1 MSDDDQPQ
9 RSRGSLEF
17 VETSIIQT
25 IVPEFTELSLEEG
38 LRTSLAKNGDVE
50 AALQDMALRQTVF
63 FDEILN
69 VYVVLQTPHLDERAV
84 HRYLDRLVVTLDAN
98 VVNAQSDPQGQA
110 GHELIYSGSNDQLK
124 GPPVIIKSPGED
136 DKTSLLV
143 VWKFPVTLTRPG
155 RLRLQS
161 PSVVFSISANLK
173 TAEQLQA
180 KIRQN
185 EYLPSQ
191 MPSGI
196 NLFESF
202 NGDPALGDAIPRLSA
217 LRVSR
222 VKPVTPGETDFLSP
236 LRIAPAR
243 PLKILPAFQLRAR
256 YARPNNTHSNPC
268 IFASLDIEATPWAGN
283 SLTLSQVDFKLLDG
297 TTEDLNT
304 APDMALPMDCL
315 PKDDITLV
323 YRLSRSPL
331 EQSSSPIKPLHITV
345 TGIVCVS
352 PSCLPKITM
361 VWSTSVDF
369 TPPVNPGFGNPS
381 ATIQR
386 DHRPAQLSISSNHEA
401 LNTSL
406 AASRPDALPAIE
418 FTTKH
423 QRSLSVPDFGVTMT
437 FTAPTTTIYQGDF
450 FTWTVFVVNR
460 SDHPRKLALIP
471 IAKRRAQSS
480 SQHRA
485 PTNRPLS
492 SSYNQQKGASGGAN
506 TDIADAVLDEN
517 ILYAAQKGAGIEC
530 ADIVCYST
538 DVRVGPLAPSA
549 CHMTELRFMALQSG
563 VLGLEAVRVVDLGT
577 QEHVDIKDLPSV
589 VVSGAK

>member
-1 MSDDDQPQ
+1 MSDDEQPQ
-9 RSRGSLEF
+9 QSRGSLEF

-84 HRYLDRLVVTLDAN
+84 HRYLDRLVVTLDVN
-98 VVNAQSDPQGQA
+98 VVNALTDPQGQS

-124 GPPVIIKSPGED
+124 EAPVIIKSPGED

-143 VWKFPVTLTRPG
+143 VWKFPVPLTRPG

-173 TAEQLQA
+173 TAEQLKA
-180 KIRQN
+180 MIRQN

-222 VKPVTPGETDFLSP
+222 VKPVSPGEADYLSP

-283 SLTLSQVDFKLLDG
+283 SLSLTSVGFKLTDG
-297 TTEDLNT
+297 NVEDLNT

-315 PKDDITLV
+315 PKDDVTLV
-323 YRLSRSPL
+323 YRLSRTPL
-331 EQSSSPIKPLHITV
+331 EQSSTPIKPLHITV
-345 TGIVCVS
+345 TGTRRLHA
-352 PSCLPKITM
+352 PGM
-361 VWSTSVDF
+361 
-369 TPPVNPGFGNPS
+369 NPGFGNPS

-386 DHRPAQLSISSNHEA
+386 DDRPAQLSISSNHEA
-401 LNTSL
+401 LNTSPL
-406 AASRPDALPAIE
+406 HLDLTLALPSNSQPNTSA
-418 FTTKH
+418 
-423 QRSLSVPDFGVTMT
+423 LSP
-437 FTAPTTTIYQGDF
+437 
-450 FTWTVFVVNR
+450 WNVFVENR

-471 IAKRRAQSS
+471 IAKRRIQSS
-480 SQHRA
+480 SHHRA
-485 PTNRPLS
+485 PATRPLS
-492 SSYNQQKGASGGAN
+492 SSYTQQKGASGGAN
-506 TDIADAVLDEN
+506 TDIADAVLDEFFSTPE
-517 ILYAAQKGAGIEC
+517 KGAGNEC
-530 ADIVCYST
+530 ADIICYST

-577 QEHVDIKDLPSV
+577 QEHVDIKDLPSI

>member
-1 MSDDDQPQ
+1 M
-9 RSRGSLEF
+9 
-17 VETSIIQT
+17 
-25 IVPEFTELSLEEG
+25 
-38 LRTSLAKNGDVE
+38 
-50 AALQDMALRQTVF
+50 
-63 FDEILN
+63 N

-98 VVNAQSDPQGQA
+98 VVNALTDPQGQSS
-110 GHELIYSGSNDQLK
+110 HELIYSGSNDQLEDA
-124 GPPVIIKSPGED
+124 PVIIKSPGDD

-143 VWKFPVTLTRPG
+143 VWKFPVPLTRPG

-180 KIRQN
+180 MIRQN

-222 VKPVTPGETDFLSP
+222 VKPVSPSDADSFSP

-243 PLKILPAFQLRAR
+243 PLRILPAFQLRAR

-283 SLTLSQVDFKLLDG
+283 SLSLTKADFKLIDG
-297 TTEDLNT
+297 TVEDLNT

-315 PKDDITLV
+315 PKDDVTLV

-331 EQSSSPIKPLHITV
+331 EQTSSPIKPLHITV
-345 TGIVCVS
+345 SGTVNVS

-361 VWSTSVDF
+361 IWVTNVDF

-437 FTAPTTTIYQGDF
+437 FTAPTTPIYQGNL

-471 IAKRRAQSS
+471 IAKRRVQSS
-480 SQHRA
+480 SHHRG

-492 SSYNQQKGASGGAN
+492 SSYTQKTASGGAN

-517 ILYAAQKGAGIEC
+517 ILYAAQKGVGIEC
-530 ADIVCYST
+530 AEIVCYST
-538 DVRVGPLAPSA
+538 DVRIGPLAPSA

-589 VVSGAK
+589 VISGAE

>member
-98 VVNAQSDPQGQA
+98 VVNALTDAQGQS

-124 GPPVIIKSPGED
+124 DAPVIIKSPGED

-143 VWKFPVTLTRPG
+143 VWKFPVPLTRPG

-180 KIRQN
+180 MIRQN

-222 VKPVTPGETDFLSP
+222 VKPVSPGEADYLSP

-268 IFASLDIEATPWAGN
+268 IFASLDIEATPWAGT
-283 SLTLSQVDFKLLDG
+283 SLSLSSVEFKLIDG
-297 TTEDLNT
+297 DVEDLNT

-323 YRLSRSPL
+323 YRLSRTPL
-331 EQSSSPIKPLHITV
+331 EQTSSPIKPLNITV
-345 TGIVCVS
+345 TGTVCVS

-361 VWSTSVDF
+361 IWATSVDF

-437 FTAPTTTIYQGDF
+437 FTAPTTPIYQGDF

-471 IAKRRAQSS
+471 IAKRRTQSS
-480 SQHRA
+480 HNRA

-492 SSYNQQKGASGGAN
+492 SSYTQQKGASGGAN
-506 TDIADAVLDEN
+506 VDIADAVLDEN
-517 ILYAAQKGAGIEC
+517 ILYAAQKGAGIDTERMSHDRTAVYGAPDRGAGSGGGASGGFGDTGACRHQGSAEC
-530 ADIVCYST
+530 
-538 DVRVGPLAPSA
+538 
-549 CHMTELRFMALQSG
+549 SG
-563 VLGLEAVRVVDLGT
+563 FWG
-577 QEHVDIKDLPSV
+577 
-589 VVSGAK
+589 